1 MSIRF
6 RKIVTIVILTL
17 TCGITSAFASAPGLV
32 SYQGRATDDSG
43 LPLTGSY
50 SLTFRIYDS
59 PTSGNLVWSEVQN
72 AVSISAGMFTTL
84 LGSVTPLTESL
95 FGSPNRYLA
104 VQIGSNP
111 ELSPRQRIVAVAYA
125 LTAVEADSASWS
137 GIKGIPA
144 GFADG
149 TDNVG
154 SGDITAVNTSGG
166 LTGGVTSG
174 DANISIASGG
184 VTSTHIANGTIV
196 DADLSPSA
204 GISPSK
210 IAGGVPTLTG
220 SQLFSGTNTFNNTII
235 IGDSTARI
243 DNTTIA
249 IGRIT
254 AAPTALLSARRR
266 YNDTFFNYGIFSW
279 LENVGTGQTTAL
291 YGLSRAST
299 PGSANGGSV
308 LGLYARAESDGITRY
323 GVQAIARTLTP
334 GLNSG
339 ATWGIVSNAKWGTDC
354 FGMYASADSAGFSG
368 YGVVAKALNGSSSG
382 WGIHGAANFN
392 NTYGY
397 GVWGEAYNNGW
408 ANYAGYFAGDVN
420 VSGNIFLPAL
430 ITQIDHP
437 LDPENQIL
445 RLAGVDSPEMKT
457 IYDGIVTT
465 DANGEAVVAMPPY
478 FEALNE
484 EFRYQLTVIGEFA
497 QAIVLKKL
505 ENDRFT
511 IKTEKPDLEV
521 SWQVT
526 GVRKDV
532 FAKAN
537 PLVVESQKRLEE
549 RGFYLHP
556 EAFGLTR
563 ERGVDALRSRKT
575 ETPAINDDLLPD
587 NKEQ

>member
-1 MSIRF
+1 MYRTLCFWKILVASSLIAFSI
-6 RKIVTIVILTL
+6 
-17 TCGITSAFASAPGLV
+17 AAAASPQLIN
-32 SYQGRATDDSG
+32 YQGRATDNSG
-43 LPLTGSY
+43 LPLTGTY

-59 PTSGNLVWSEVQN
+59 GTSGNLVWSETHN
-72 AVSISAGMFTTL
+72 AVSINGGLFTVL
-84 LGSVTPLTESL
+84 LGSVTPLGEGVFTSA
-95 FGSPNRYLA
+95 NRFLT
-104 VQIGSNP
+104 VQIGADP
-111 ELSPRQRIVAVAYA
+111 ELSPRQRIAAVAYA

-149 TDNVG
+149 IDNVG
-154 SGDITAVNTSGG
+154 TGDITAVNTSGG

-184 VTSTHIANGTIV
+184 VTSTHIANSTIV

-235 IGDSTARI
+235 VGDSTARF
-243 DNTTIA
+243 DNTTVA
-249 IGRIT
+249 LGRIT

-279 LENVGTGQTTAL
+279 LENVSTGQTTAL

-323 GVQAIARTLTP
+323 GVQAISRTLTP

-368 YGVVAKALNGSSSG
+368 YGVVAKAINGSSSG
-382 WGIHGAANFN
+382 WGLHGAANN
-392 NTYGY
+392 NNVYGY

-408 ANYAGYFAGDVN
+408 GNYAGYFVGDVN
-420 VSGNIFLPAL
+420 VSGNILMPSL
-430 ITQIDHP
+430 ITEIDHP
-437 LDPENQIL
+437 LDPEHQIL

-457 IYDGIVTT
+457 IYDGIITT
-465 DANGEAVVAMPPY
+465 DANGEAIVNMPLY
-478 FEALNE
+478 VEALNG
-484 EFRYQLTVIGEFA
+484 EFRYQLTVIGEFV
-497 QAIVLKKL
+497 QAIIAKKL
-505 ENDRFT
+505 ENGRFT
-511 IKTEKPDLEV
+511 IRTEKPNVEV
-521 SWQVT
+521 CWLLT
-526 GVRKDV
+526 GVRKDA
-532 FAKAN
+532 FAQAN
-537 PLVVESQKRLEE
+537 PLAVELQKRQEE
-549 RGFYLHP
+549 RGHYLHP

-563 ERGVDALRSRKT
+563 ERGIDALRSPKT
-575 ETPAINDDLLPD
+575 MAPTPNDDLPPD
-587 NKEQ
+587 NSR

>member
-1 MSIRF
+1 MRF
-6 RKIVTIVILTL
+6 RNFTVSILAVL
-17 TCGITSAFASAPGLV
+17 ILFVASAFAVAPQLI

-43 LPLTGSY
+43 LPLTGTF

-59 PTSGNLVWSEVQN
+59 AASGNLVWSETQSSVN
-72 AVSISAGMFTTL
+72 INGGLFTVL
-84 LGSVTPLTESL
+84 LGSVTPLGEGAFT
-95 FGSPNRYLA
+95 SPNRYLS
-104 VQIGSNP
+104 VQIGAVP
-111 ELSPRQRIVAVAYA
+111 ELSPRQRIAAVAYA
-125 LTAVEADSASWS
+125 LTAVEADSTSWS

-149 TDNVG
+149 IDNVG
-154 SGDITAVNTSGG
+154 TGDITAVNTSGG

-196 DADLSPSA
+196 DADIAGSA
-204 GISPSK
+204 NISPSK

-220 SQLFSGTNTFNNTII
+220 AQTFTGTNNFNNTVIF
-235 IGDSTARI
+235 GDSTARF

-249 IGRIT
+249 IGRVT

-266 YNDTFFNYGIFSW
+266 YSNTLSNFGLYSW
-279 LENVGTGQTTAL
+279 LENTSTGITTAL
-291 YGLSRAST
+291 YGFSRAST
-299 PGSANGGSV
+299 PGAGNGGQAQGV
-308 LGLYARAESDGITRY
+308 YARAESDGSPRY
-323 GVQAIARTLTP
+323 GIQTISRSLTP
-334 GLNSG
+334 GLTSG
-339 ATWGIVSNAKWGTDC
+339 GSYGIVSNAKWGSDV
-354 FGMYASADSAGFSG
+354 FGMYASADSAAFAAYGVMAKGLNSLGAG
-368 YGVVAKALNGSSSG
+368 YGV
-382 WGIHGAANFN
+382 HGAGN
-392 NTYGY
+392 NNLAYGY

-420 VSGNIFLPAL
+420 VSGNILMPSL

-465 DANGEAVVAMPPY
+465 DADGEAIVVMPTY
-478 FEALNE
+478 FDALNN
-484 EFRYQLTVIGEFA
+484 EFRYQLTVLGEFA

-505 ENDRFT
+505 EDGRFT
-511 IKTEKPDLEV
+511 IKTDKPNLEV

-526 GVRKDV
+526 GVRKDAY
-532 FAKAN
+532 AKAN
-537 PLVVESQKRLEE
+537 PLTIESQKRQEE
-549 RGFYLHP
+549 RGHYLHP

-563 ERGVDALRSRKT
+563 DHGVDALRSPNAT
-575 ETPAINDDLLPD
+575 TPAIDDDLKPID
-587 NKEQ
+587 SD